1 MTSDTWDSICNS
13 CDVFEQMVGLMT
25 TTCDYEAEAAAV
37 DLLVMFTF
45 PLLDIPAG
53 SRGVWDNCF
62 HLADKMG

>member
-1 MTSDTWDSICNS
+1 
-13 CDVFEQMVGLMT
+13 MVVLMT
-25 TTCDYEAEAAAV
+25 TTYDYEAEAAAV

>member
-1 MTSDTWDSICNS
+1 MKSNTWDSICNS
-13 CDVFEQMVGLMT
+13 CDVFEQMVVLMT
-25 TTCDYEAEAAAV
+25 TTYDYEAEAAAV

-62 HLADKMG
+62 HLEDKMG